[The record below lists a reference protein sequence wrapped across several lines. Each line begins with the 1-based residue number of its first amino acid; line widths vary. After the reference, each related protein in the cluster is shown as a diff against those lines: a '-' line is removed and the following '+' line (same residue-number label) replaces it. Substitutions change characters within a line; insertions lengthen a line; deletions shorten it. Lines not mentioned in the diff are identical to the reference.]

1 MSSSIRDKLISK
13 IKIDD
18 ICKYMRVGV
27 NKSFNWSENAAVV
40 MRLKGK
46 NNAKSFHSVY
56 KVLSRICRTVDKVQL
71 DGFMADG
78 AVPPLKNGHNSN
90 NMGFATQPVSPT
102 SDATSTV
109 YAVGQYAPKVLRNL
123 NGQRL
128 KNQFTDVGLVA
139 DGIIIHAHRS
149 VLAAGSAYFNAM
161 FTGGLVEEQQELVEI
176 HSISASILSLLIDFI
191 YTGNVDITED
201 NVQELFAA
209 ADMLELDEVVSG
221 CITYLEQQLHY
232 SNALGIYRF
241 AEAHNRLDLLE
252 TALRFIQVNFPQ
264 VSQEEEFLDLPKE
277 HLVRFLSSDLIHIDT
292 EFQVFQAAY
301 NWIIHDIP
309 ARRCY
314 VFEILG
320 HIRLRLCSLARLERI
335 ILECKDA
342 SLIVALRSIEKDL
355 ICNKGCLVPLH
366 AQPRLCAK
374 KNILVIGGSKRE
386 QAADSW
392 GRAAESTYESIEKY
406 DTFTGE
412 WSEVAP
418 ISIGRILPGV
428 ALLDGKVYVVGG
440 ELESCIIANCE
451 CYDPRDNVWTSI
463 ACMEEPRCEFGL
475 CALDNSLYAFGGWV
489 GEDIGGSI
497 EIYDPIT
504 NTWTLEGELPEPR
517 FSMGVVAFEGLIYIV
532 GGCTH
537 NSRHRQ
543 DVMSYNP
550 VTREWNNLAP
560 MLTPRSQMGITV
572 LDGYIYVVGGTNK
585 NQEVLNSVER
595 YSFEKNKWSMVASM
609 NIGRSYP
616 AVAAADSRLYVIGG
630 DQSQEINFYRTQI
643 TISTVECYDP
653 HLNKWHEC
661 ASLPTS
667 RGEAAAIVAP
677 F

>member
-1 MSSSIRDKLISK
+1 
-13 IKIDD
+13 
-18 ICKYMRVGV
+18 
-27 NKSFNWSENAAVV
+27 

-90 NMGFATQPVSPT
+90 NMGFATQPVSQT
-102 SDATSTV
+102 SDVTNTV

-139 DGIIIHAHRS
+139 DGNVIHAHRS

-176 HSISASILSLLIDFI
+176 HSISANILSLLIDFI

-221 CITYLEQQLHY
+221 CITYLQQQLHY

-301 NWIIHDIP
+301 NWITHDVP

-355 ICNKGCLVPLH
+355 ISNKGCLVPLH

-428 ALLDGKVYVVGG
+428 ALLD
-440 ELESCIIANCE
+440 
-451 CYDPRDNVWTSI
+451 
-463 ACMEEPRCEFGL
+463 EPRCEFGL

-497 EIYDPIT
+497 EIYDPIN

-517 FSMGVVAFEGLIYIV
+517 FSMGVVAFEGLIYVV

-550 VTREWNNLAP
+550 VTREWNYLAP
-560 MLTPRSQMGITV
+560 MLTPRSQMGITI

-595 YSFEKNKWSMVASM
+595 YSFEKNKWSMVAPM
-609 NIGRSYP
+609 NMGRSYP

>member
-1 MSSSIRDKLISK
+1 
-13 IKIDD
+13 
-18 ICKYMRVGV
+18 
-27 NKSFNWSENAAVV
+27 

-46 NNAKSFHSVY
+46 NNTKSFTSVY
-56 KVLSRICRTVDKVQL
+56 RVLSRLCRSVDKGQL

-78 AVPPLKNGHNSN
+78 VAPTLKNGHNSD
-90 NMGFATQPVSPT
+90 FTDFTSQPVKQS
-102 SDATSTV
+102 SDVSSVVYTV
-109 YAVGQYAPKVLRNL
+109 GHYPPKLLRNL
-123 NGQRL
+123 NAQRL
-128 KNQFTDVGLVA
+128 KKKFSDVGLVA
-139 DGIIIHAHRS
+139 GGRIIRAHRS

-161 FTGGLVEEQQELVEI
+161 FTVGLVEEQQELVEI
-176 HSISASILSLLIDFI
+176 HSISPHILSQLVDFI
-191 YTGNVDITED
+191 YSGNVDITQD

-209 ADMLELDEVVSG
+209 ADMLELDDVVAG
-221 CITYLEQQLHY
+221 CIDYLKQQLHY

-252 TALRFIQVNFPQ
+252 TALRFIEVNFPQ
-264 VSQEEEFLDLPKE
+264 VCQEEEFLDLPKE
-277 HLVRFLSSDLIHIDT
+277 HLVQFLSSDYIHIDT
-292 EFQVFQAAY
+292 ECQVFQAAY
-301 NWIIHDIP
+301 NWIVHDIP

-342 SLIVALRSIEKDL
+342 SLIVALRSIQKDL
-355 ICNKGCLVPLH
+355 VSNKGCLVPLH
-366 AQPRLCAK
+366 AQPRVCAR

-386 QAADSW
+386 HSADSW
-392 GRAAESTYESIEKY
+392 GRTAESTYETIEKY
-406 DTFTGE
+406 DIFTGE

-451 CYDPRDNVWTSI
+451 CYDPRDNVWTPI
-463 ACMEEPRCEFGL
+463 ACMEEPRCDFGL
-475 CALDNSLYAFGGWV
+475 CALDNCLYAFGGWV

-504 NTWTLEGELPEPR
+504 NTWTLDGYLPEPR
-517 FSMGVVAFEGLIYIV
+517 FSMGVVAYEGLIYIV

-550 VTREWNNLAP
+550 VTREWNCLAP
-560 MLTPRSQMGITV
+560 MLTPRSQMGITI
-572 LDGYIYVVGGTNK
+572 LDGYMYVVGGTSK
-585 NQEVLNSVER
+585 NQEVLTSVER
-595 YSFEKNKWSMVASM
+595 YSFEKNKWSAVAPMSM
-609 NIGRSYP
+609 GRSYP

-653 HLNKWHEC
+653 HTNKWHEC
-661 ASLPTS
+661 ASLPSS
-667 RGEAAAIVAP
+667 RGEATAIVAP

>member
-1 MSSSIRDKLISK
+1 
-13 IKIDD
+13 
-18 ICKYMRVGV
+18 
-27 NKSFNWSENAAVV
+27 

-46 NNAKSFHSVY
+46 NNTKSFQSVY
-56 KVLSRICRTVDKVQL
+56 KVLSRICRTADKGQL
-71 DGFMADG
+71 DSFMADG
-78 AVPPLKNGHNSN
+78 AVPPIKNGHNCN
-90 NMGFATQPVSPT
+90 NMGFATQPVKQT
-102 SDATSTV
+102 SDVSNTV
-109 YAVGQYAPKVLRNL
+109 YAVGEYAPKVLRNL
-123 NGQRL
+123 NTQRL
-128 KNQFTDVGLVA
+128 KNQFSDVGLVA
-139 DGIIIHAHRS
+139 GGSIIRAHRS

-176 HSISASILSLLIDFI
+176 HSISANILSLLVDFI
-191 YTGNVDITED
+191 YSGNVDITQD

-209 ADMLELDEVVSG
+209 ADMLELDEVVFG
-221 CITYLEQQLHY
+221 CITYLKQQLHY

-277 HLVRFLSSDLIHIDT
+277 HLVHFLSSDYIHIDT

-301 NWIIHDIP
+301 NWIVHDIP

-314 VFEILG
+314 VFEILS
-320 HIRLRLCSLARLERI
+320 HIRLRLCSLARLERV

-342 SLIVALRSIEKDL
+342 SLIVALRSIQKDL
-355 ICNKGCLVPLH
+355 VSNKGCLVPLH

-374 KNILVIGGSKRE
+374 KNILVIGGLRRE
-386 QAADSW
+386 HSAGSW
-392 GRAAESTYESIEKY
+392 GRAAESTYETIEKY
-406 DTFTGE
+406 DIFTGE
-412 WSEVAP
+412 WSKVTP
-418 ISIGRILPGV
+418 IGIGRILPGV

-504 NTWTLEGELPEPR
+504 NSWTLDGQLPKPR
-517 FSMGVVAFEGLIYIV
+517 FSMGVVAYEGLMYVV

-537 NSRHRQ
+537 SNRHSQ
-543 DVMSYNP
+543 DLMSYNP
-550 VTREWNNLAP
+550 VTREWTHLAP
-560 MLTPRSQMGITV
+560 MLTARSQMGITI

-585 NQEVLNSVER
+585 NQEVLTAVER
-595 YSFEKNKWSMVASM
+595 YSFEKNKWSTVAPM
-609 NIGRSYP
+609 NMGRSYP
-616 AVAAADSRLYVIGG
+616 AIAAADNRLYVIGG
-630 DQSQEINFYRTQI
+630 EQCQEINFFRTQI

-653 HLNKWHEC
+653 HSNKWHEC

-667 RGEAAAIVAP
+667 RGEASAIVAP

>member
-1 MSSSIRDKLISK
+1 
-13 IKIDD
+13 
-18 ICKYMRVGV
+18 
-27 NKSFNWSENAAVV
+27 

-56 KVLSRICRTVDKVQL
+56 KVLSRICRAVDKGQL

-78 AVPPLKNGHNSN
+78 AVPSLKNGNNSKTAGYANQNSN
-90 NMGFATQPVSPT
+90 VNHTPEVSN
-102 SDATSTV
+102 TV
-109 YAVGQYAPKVLRNL
+109 QTMGQYAPKILRNL
-123 NGQRL
+123 QAQRL
-128 KNQFTDVGLVA
+128 KNQFTDVCLVA
-139 DGIIIHAHRS
+139 GDCVIRAHKL

-161 FTGGLVEEQQELVEI
+161 FTSGLVEGQQDSVEI
-176 HSISASILSLLIDFI
+176 HSVSSKILSMLVDFI
-191 YTGNVDITED
+191 YTGNIDITQD

-209 ADMLELDEVVSG
+209 ADMLELEEVVSG
-221 CITYLEQQLHY
+221 CTAYLEQQLHC

-241 AEAHNRLDLLE
+241 AEAHNSSNLLE
-252 TALRFIQVNFPQ
+252 TALRFIQVNFPR

-277 HLVRFLSSDLIHIDT
+277 YLVRFLSSEYIHIDT

-301 NWIIHDIP
+301 NWITQDIS

-320 HIRLRLCSLARLERI
+320 HIRLRLCSLARLEQT
-335 ILECKDA
+335 ILDCKDA
-342 SLIVALRSIEKDL
+342 SLIVALRSIQKDL
-355 ICNKGCLVPLH
+355 ISNKGCLVPLH
-366 AQPRLCAK
+366 AQPRICAK

-386 QAADSW
+386 HCPDSW
-392 GRAAESTYESIEKY
+392 ARAAESTYETIDKY

-418 ISIGRILPGV
+418 IGIGRILPGV

-440 ELESCIIANCE
+440 ELESCIIANGE
-451 CYDPRDNVWTSI
+451 CYNPRDDVWTSI
-463 ACMEEPRCEFGL
+463 ACMEEPRCDFGL

-489 GEDIGGSI
+489 GEDIGRSI
-497 EIYDPIT
+497 EIYDPIS
-504 NTWTLEGELPEPR
+504 NTWTLDGELPEPR
-517 FSMGVVAFEGLIYIV
+517 FSMGVVAYEGLIYVV

-537 NSRHRQ
+537 VSRHHQ
-543 DVMSYNP
+543 EVMSYNP
-550 VTREWNNLAP
+550 VNKKWKYLAP
-560 MLTPRSQMGITV
+560 LLTPRSQMGITV

-585 NQEVLNSVER
+585 NHEVLTSVER
-595 YSFEKNKWSMVASM
+595 YSFKKNEWTTVAPM
-609 NIGRSYP
+609 KVGRSYP
-616 AVAAADSRLYVIGG
+616 AVAAADGRLYVIGG

-653 HLNKWHEC
+653 NSDTWHEC

-667 RGEAAAIVAP
+667 RGEAAAIIAP